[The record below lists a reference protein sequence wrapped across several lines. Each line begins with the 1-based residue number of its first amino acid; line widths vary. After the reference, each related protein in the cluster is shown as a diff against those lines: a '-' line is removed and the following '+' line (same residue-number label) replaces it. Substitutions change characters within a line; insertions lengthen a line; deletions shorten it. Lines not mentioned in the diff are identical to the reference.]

1 MIKKDLVADI
11 AYLLFACI
19 GRKLTH
25 DQIKA
30 VINLMEEVIIDEV
43 AKGGDVNLRGFGVF
57 KQIQLKEKRSNL
69 KHLKD
74 KVIGARK
81 AVRFYPGLKFKQK
94 MRAV

>member
-1 MIKKDLVADI
+1 MIKKDLVGEI
-11 AYLLFACI
+11 AFRLRGKFS
-19 GRKLTH
+19 LTH
-25 DQIKA
+25 DQVKG
-30 VINLMEEVIIDEV
+30 VINEMEEVMMEELV
-43 AKGGDVNLRGFGVF
+43 KGEEVNLRGFGVF